1 MLQKLNDFN
10 CKIKNELN
18 KINKKNI
25 CLQKQKIALDKYFLK
40 ANRELFERLQIQ
52 NKLSTYFSQ
61 VQNSENN
68 SLEQKNQK
76 ILLDEKLIDDKWKFR
91 KRFQTI
97 FMKIREKLVQQE
109 TQSDIENNLQ
119 IETNSIKSSKIKQ
132 VDVIL
137 IRIIW
142 ISKNCIF

>member
-142 ISKNCIF
+142 ISKNYIF